1 METGV
6 AGGRTSATSVGDSL
20 GYTGSI
26 DFTSTNDGGYVKET
40 SYGGG
45 VSTMRKQK
53 FPVDQKITMVNKW
66 RHRCDL
72 LIKKGVPVCPT
83 ICKSCDELAKEIC
96 EDIKECHAQRGFMGP
111 SSSGRIPA
119 CDAGE
124 GGSNPSGPL

>member
-1 METGV
+1 
-6 AGGRTSATSVGDSL
+6 
-20 GYTGSI
+20 
-26 DFTSTNDGGYVKET
+26 
-40 SYGGG
+40 
-45 VSTMRKQK
+45 MRKQK

-96 EDIKECHAQRGFMGP
+96 EDIKECHATRGFWTGASDFTLGP
-111 SSSGRIPA
+111 SSSGRTPA